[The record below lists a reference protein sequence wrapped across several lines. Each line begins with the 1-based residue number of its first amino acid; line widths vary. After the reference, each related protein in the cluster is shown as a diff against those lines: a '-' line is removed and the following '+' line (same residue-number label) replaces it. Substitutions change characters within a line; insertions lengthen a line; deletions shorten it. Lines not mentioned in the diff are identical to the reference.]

1 MGVASPLSRLLTGV
15 PQNLARIALENRKTA
30 RFGLSRRRGKTH
42 IRKGGK
48 ARNGVWWHT
57 DTADVKNGR
66 KATPVM
72 TQEESEPDYINLK
85 EPEYV
90 PDPIDNQ
97 QPTIP
102 YDGEM

>member
-1 MGVASPLSRLLTGV
+1 
-15 PQNLARIALENRKTA
+15 
-30 RFGLSRRRGKTH
+30 
-42 IRKGGK
+42 
-48 ARNGVWWHT
+48 
-57 DTADVKNGR
+57 
-66 KATPVM
+66 M
-72 TQEESEPDYINLK
+72 TQEESEPDYVNLK